1 MMSKWGV
8 GIDNFLLF
16 GQASS
21 LWCWGRYKSSVS
33 MYVDMYPIMTIV
45 KSTIFSI
52 DLLST

>member
-21 LWCWGRYKSSVS
+21 LWCSGHKSFSF
-33 MYVDMYPIMTIV
+33 YVR
-45 KSTIFSI
+45 
-52 DLLST
+52 

>member
-21 LWCWGRYKSSVS
+21 LWCWGRHKSSVS
-33 MYVDMYPIMTIV
+33 MYVDVFVRYHDYRQ
-45 KSTIFSI
+45 I
-52 DLLST
+52 DHILN